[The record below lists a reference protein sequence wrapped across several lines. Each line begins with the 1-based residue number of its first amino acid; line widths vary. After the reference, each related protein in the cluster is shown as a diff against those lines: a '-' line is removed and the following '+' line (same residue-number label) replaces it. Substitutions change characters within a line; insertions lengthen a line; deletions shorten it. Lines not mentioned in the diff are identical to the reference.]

1 MNLLACMQVG
11 QTGREWGKNIVDQA
25 IHDKNIMLRLLARG
39 QKKTHRAKLGDRMN
53 TVVVITE

>member
-39 QKKTHRAKLGDRMN
+39 QKKH
-53 TVVVITE
+53 TEPSLVTE